1 MPKGIPKPLDDSVKR
16 TYDENNNI
24 TREEAFKDGEK
35 VKDTKVE
42 LTQDQFQT
50 LMNRLNKLEDS
61 RTEIRTEAPQS
72 IDATGRPIGIMV
84 KYSVDPAHYKDPRES
99 LYDMPKLRKYALK
112 DNYMIDY
119 ELEQQVVDTKY
130 GTTYLHPKFILK
142 LWKKMFDDEDNPTDK
157 RFLIQ
162 TGIFFEDPETSIKEA
177 LSLGLPVEEA
187 NESDFL
193 EKMRFYRYEQ
203 WLLDIFN
210 PKRLTSTKPKVRDE
224 VIAGKVYQVEEYSNV
239 V

>member
-1 MPKGIPKPLDDSVKR
+1 MPKGVPK
-16 TYDENNNI
+16 TQDEGVN
-24 TREEAFKDGEK
+24 
-35 VKDTKVE
+35 
-42 LTQDQFQT
+42 LTQEQFQS
-50 LMNRLNKLEDS
+50 LMNRLNTLEDS
-61 RTEIRTEAPQS
+61 RTEIHTEPPQS
-72 IDATGRPIGIMV
+72 IDANGRPIGIMV
-84 KYSVDPAHYKDPRES
+84 KYSVDPAHYRDPRDT
-99 LYDMPKLRKYALK
+99 LYGLKKLQKYALA

-119 ELEQQVVDTKY
+119 EVEQQIVDTKY
-130 GTTYLHPKFILK
+130 GTSYLHPKFILK
-142 LWKKMFDDEDNPTDK
+142 LWRKMFDDDDNPTDK